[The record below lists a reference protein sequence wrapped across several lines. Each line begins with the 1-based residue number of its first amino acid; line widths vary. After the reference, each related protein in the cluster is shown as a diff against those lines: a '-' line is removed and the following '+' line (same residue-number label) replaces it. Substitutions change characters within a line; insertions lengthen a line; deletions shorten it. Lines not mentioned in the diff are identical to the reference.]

1 MRVCRNSTHRVCTF
15 TTYAIGMFRIVY
27 RVEQYSTIVLSDS
40 KCIECAVPERFLLSQ
55 ISTTHFYTIEI
66 RIHIAPTRSWH
77 ATVTCDQIDDDL

>member
-40 KCIECAVPERFLLSQ
+40 KCIECAAPERFPCRRYLQRASIPLRYG
-55 ISTTHFYTIEI
+55 STLRQLGLGT
-66 RIHIAPTRSWH
+66 P
-77 ATVTCDQIDDDL
+77 L